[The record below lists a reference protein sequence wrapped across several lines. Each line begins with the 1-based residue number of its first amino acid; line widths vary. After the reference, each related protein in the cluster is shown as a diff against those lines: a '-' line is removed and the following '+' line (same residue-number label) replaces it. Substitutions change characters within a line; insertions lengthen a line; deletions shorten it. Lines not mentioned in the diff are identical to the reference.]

1 MTRVHNQLI
10 NMNYKN
16 FLFVLI
22 VISLFFSKSI
32 SSQIEIKFKI
42 DSEIITNQDIINEIN
57 YLVSFNNKLK
67 ELSKQ
72 KLEEVA
78 TNSVIQ
84 EKIKIIQLQ
93 KIFDLQEENEKLE
106 KILIEN
112 LENNLKLKN
121 YKALK
126 NYFLNF
132 NVGIDDVLYKLKLE
146 FLWNEFI
153 YKNYINKV
161 NIDNEKLKKKINLDI
176 KNKSSINEFFLRE
189 ILFKL
194 EENENLEKKY
204 ESIIKT
210 IKEKS
215 FENAANIFSISSS
228 AKKGG
233 ELGWIKKTQLN
244 EKLANTIKT
253 LEIGGTTKP
262 IKVGNGYLLIKLE
275 DKREINTKINFEEE
289 LKNLTRKETDRQL
302 NQYSIIFFN
311 KLKKNVI
318 INEL

>member
-161 NIDNEKLKKKINLDI
+161 NIDNEKLKKK
-176 KNKSSINEFFLRE
+176 
-189 ILFKL
+189 
-194 EENENLEKKY
+194 
-204 ESIIKT
+204 
-210 IKEKS
+210 
-215 FENAANIFSISSS
+215 
-228 AKKGG
+228 
-233 ELGWIKKTQLN
+233 
-244 EKLANTIKT
+244 
-253 LEIGGTTKP
+253 
-262 IKVGNGYLLIKLE
+262 LI
-275 DKREINTKINFEEE
+275 
-289 LKNLTRKETDRQL
+289 
-302 NQYSIIFFN
+302 
-311 KLKKNVI
+311 
-318 INEL
+318 